1 VLDILPHLKAGDSV
15 VRQALDAGI
24 NFFDTA
30 NVYSAGRSEEITGQA
45 LKDFVPRDEVVL
57 ATKVFMPMDPGPN
70 RRGAV
75 P

>member
-1 VLDILPHLKAGDSV
+1 M
-15 VRQALDAGI
+15 RQALDAGT

-57 ATKVFMPMDPGPN
+57 AAKVFMRM
-70 RRGAV
+70 
-75 P
+75 